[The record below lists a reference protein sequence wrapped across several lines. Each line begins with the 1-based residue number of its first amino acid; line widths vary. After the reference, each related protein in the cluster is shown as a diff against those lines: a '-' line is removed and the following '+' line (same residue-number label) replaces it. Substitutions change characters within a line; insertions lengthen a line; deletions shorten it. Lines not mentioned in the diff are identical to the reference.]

1 MLCNT
6 NGYIFKRK
14 GYFMY
19 KLISASLAIAVTS
32 VSIGW
37 AGNLDSE
44 AMEEETVM
52 VAEDTMAT
60 DFLESNTGLWVVGAF
75 ILALLAS
82 EESSSSSTTT
92 N

>member
-1 MLCNT
+1 
-6 NGYIFKRK
+6 
-14 GYFMY
+14 MY

-75 ILALLAS
+75 ILALLAL
-82 EESSSSSTTT
+82 EESSSSNTTT

>member
-1 MLCNT
+1 
-6 NGYIFKRK
+6 
-14 GYFMY
+14 MY

-92 N
+92 TTN

>member
-1 MLCNT
+1 
-6 NGYIFKRK
+6 
-14 GYFMY
+14 MY

-82 EESSSSSTTT
+82 EENSSGTNST

>member
-1 MLCNT
+1 
-6 NGYIFKRK
+6 
-14 GYFMY
+14 MY

-82 EESSSSSTTT
+82 EESLSSSTTT

>member
-1 MLCNT
+1 MN
-6 NGYIFKRK
+6 
-14 GYFMY
+14 
-19 KLISASLAIAVTS
+19 KLISASLAIALTS

-37 AGNLDSE
+37 AGNLESE
-44 AMEEETVM
+44 A
-52 VAEDTMAT
+52 MAT

-82 EESSSSSTTT
+82 EENSSGTNST

>member
-1 MLCNT
+1 MD
-6 NGYIFKRK
+6 IFFKRK

-52 VAEDTMAT
+52 VAEEPMAT
-60 DFLESNTGLWVVGAF
+60 EFLGSNTGLWVVGAF

-82 EESSSSSTTT
+82 DDNSSSSTTT

>member
-1 MLCNT
+1 MNIFLNVRGILC
-6 NGYIFKRK
+6 I
-14 GYFMY
+14 
-19 KLISASLAIAVTS
+19 LISASLEIAVTS

-60 DFLESNTGLWVVGAF
+60 DFLESNTDLWVVGAF
-75 ILALLAS
+75 ILALLAL

>member
-1 MLCNT
+1 
-6 NGYIFKRK
+6 
-14 GYFMY
+14 MY
-19 KLISASLAIAVTS
+19 KLISASLAIALTS

-75 ILALLAS
+75 ILTLLAS

>member
-1 MLCNT
+1 
-6 NGYIFKRK
+6 
-14 GYFMY
+14 MY

-52 VAEDTMAT
+52 VTEDTMAT
-60 DFLESNTGLWVVGAF
+60 DFWNLIPVYGW
-75 ILALLAS
+75 LAPLS
-82 EESSSSSTTT
+82 
-92 N
+92 

>member
-1 MLCNT
+1 
-6 NGYIFKRK
+6 
-14 GYFMY
+14 MY

-52 VAEDTMAT
+52 VAKDTMAT

-75 ILALLAS
+75 ILALLAL